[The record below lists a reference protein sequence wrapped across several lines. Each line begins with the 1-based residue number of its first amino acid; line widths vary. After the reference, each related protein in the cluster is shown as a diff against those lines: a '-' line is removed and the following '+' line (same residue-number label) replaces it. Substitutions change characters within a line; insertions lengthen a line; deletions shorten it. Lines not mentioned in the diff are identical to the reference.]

1 MKIKERLLD
10 VLIEGILWS
19 LYYWLL
25 FAILLPW
32 IVSRFM
38 RGLIDGIKAIPIS
51 NLTGIIVVF
60 VLLSLAAT
68 ALKGTIYAPLIN
80 ALESIL
86 GFAVVIY
93 LLNGGIISASLSYGG
108 PVTVTLDISP
118 ILMEIFL
125 FFTVPGVV
133 LPFIDYFLEERY
145 S

>member
-1 MKIKERLLD
+1 MNIKERLLD
-10 VLIEGILWS
+10 VLVEGILWS

-32 IVSRFM
+32 LISRFM
-38 RGLIDGIKAIPIS
+38 GGLIGGIEAISIS
-51 NLTGIIVVF
+51 NLAGMIAVF

-80 ALESIL
+80 ALESVL
-86 GFAVVIY
+86 GFAIIVY
-93 LLNGGIISASLSYGG
+93 LLNGGIISASLNYGG